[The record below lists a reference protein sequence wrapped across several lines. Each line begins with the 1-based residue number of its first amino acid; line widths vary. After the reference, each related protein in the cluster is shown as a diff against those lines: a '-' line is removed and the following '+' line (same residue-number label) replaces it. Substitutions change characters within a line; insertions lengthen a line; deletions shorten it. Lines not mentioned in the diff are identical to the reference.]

1 MSDNKEKKKLRLI
14 DGWAVGTGAMI
25 GATIFV
31 VSGAMS
37 GTAGPAACLSFLLA
51 AGATILIA
59 LCCCEV
65 SSAFPRSGGA
75 YIYPLEAFG
84 EKAKTLSFMTGWAFY
99 GAQGLGSA
107 ALASTCAFYLNW
119 VFDILFGFS
128 FNPGVFGVVIVIIFG
143 IINMINSELG
153 NATQLASTFIVLAI
167 LVIFVIWGGMNVD
180 VDLITHD
187 FNPYGFQGIVSA
199 AALGWAGF
207 SGWSAIPN
215 MASEFKNPGKDVPR
229 SMILSLVTCAVLFG
243 FVILIMNGLLPGS
256 QLAEESAPLAAAAST
271 FTKYGALFV
280 ALGGVFAAISTLNGL
295 MMSGAHLLAAMGTE
309 GVFPHIVCKR
319 SGNGTPWIALLITTA
334 GMCLLAATGLVV
346 FIMQMVAFVTACCWI
361 INIVCLFGERKNR
374 PDVDP
379 QVKCP
384 GYPVIP
390 ILAIAVAVY
399 MISKMSLKA
408 VGVGAI
414 WLVLGLICYLLFTKT
429 GIRNYCYKEGEKP
442 EA

>member
-1 MSDNKEKKKLRLI
+1 MEKKQKGMRVI

-37 GTAGPAACLSFLLA
+37 GLAGPAACLSFILA
-51 AGATILIA
+51 AAATILIA

-84 EKAKTLSFMTGWAFY
+84 EKGKTLSFMTGWAFY

-119 VFDILFGFS
+119 VLQLLFGFE
-128 FNPGVFGVVIVIIFG
+128 FPAGIFGVVIVIIFG
-143 IINMINSELG
+143 IVNMINSELG

-167 LVIFVIWGGMNVD
+167 LVGFAIWGGFNMD
-180 VDLITHD
+180 TSLITTN
-187 FNPYGFQGIVSA
+187 FAPNGFAGIAAA

-215 MASEFKNPGKDVPR
+215 MASEFRNPGRDVPR
-229 SMILSLVTCAVLFG
+229 SMIASLITCALLFG
-243 FVILIMNGLLPGS
+243 IVILVMNGLLPGE
-256 QLAEESAPLAAAAST
+256 QLASESAPLAAAAST

-280 ALGGVFAAISTLNGL
+280 AFGGVFAAISTLNGL
-295 MMSGAHLLAAMGTE
+295 MMAGAHLLAAMGTE
-309 GVFPHIVCKR
+309 GAFPRIVCKR
-319 SGNGTPWIALLITTA
+319 SKNGTPWIALLITTA

-361 INIVCLFGERKNR
+361 VNIICLFGLRRNRK
-374 PDVDP
+374 DITP
-379 QVKCP
+379 QIRCP

-390 ILAIAVAVY
+390 AAAIAFAAY
-399 MISKMSLKA
+399 MISRMSGKA
-408 VGVGAI
+408 VLVGAI
-414 WLVLGLICYLLFTKT
+414 WLAIGAVCYFLFNKT
-429 GIRNYCYKEGEKP
+429 GLSRYCYKDGEKP